1 MAWISG
7 LAGKAENLLNKI
19 DKNTAAVL
27 SKDKYDIEPNNQL
40 TAITSISSSFDKS
53 V

>member
-1 MAWISG
+1 MAWISD

-27 SKDKYDIEPNNQL
+27 SKEQNNILQQNDVTWVPIE
-40 TAITSISSSFDKS
+40 SR
-53 V
+53 

>member
-27 SKDKYDIEPNNQL
+27 SKDKYAIESDNQL
-40 TAITSISSSFDKS
+40 TDITLISPFDR
-53 V
+53 